1 MATALFKNLDTQ
13 TITDILNFQST
24 MAVDGKPTKKEAI
37 NMIMCD
43 IETAAVKQLA
53 ANLKLQELKEA
64 VATLKIDHG
73 ANTLTKTVLSKRLKE
88 SFEDKGCEKW
98 LESCKDDNVIRHFAA
113 ALEMKNAE
121 KGAIKT
127 LKPEIAK
134 EMELI
139 GLQVVLSN
147 LTLEVLKDCC
157 DQLSVDN
164 YEHVTSKSAL
174 VRALAF
180 NVPIPSPEPKKK
192 KVVKVGKKLPIK
204 DCKTYDQIFQHYG
217 LEDLVEWCKEN
228 DVKSSGTKKIL
239 INRILDFL
247 GGDKEN
253 TMVNQEVKRKPKKS
267 VTKKPSSK
275 KGDKKKEDDKADES
289 ESEDEKEKSESES
302 EEAKEDKMSDNEAE
316 EKAIAAERKLRT
328 TEKADKSKNAKKQK
342 EKAKEVS
349 EEDNEKMSEEQE
361 ENEDK
366 MDDDEAPK
374 SLKGLTLCIT
384 GKLSAP
390 RAKIEAAI
398 SKAGGTV
405 ASSLTKKVNI
415 LICNEDSSSAKFEK
429 ARAAGVKIFSEE
441 YLRNIM

>member
-1 MATALFKNLDTQ
+1 MATALFKNLDTT
-13 TITDILNFQST
+13 TIAQILNFQST
-24 MAVDGKPTKKEAI
+24 MPVEGKLTKKEAI

-43 IETAAVKQLA
+43 IETAAVKQLS
-53 ANLKLQELKEA
+53 ANLKLQELKDA

-98 LESCKDDNVIRHFAA
+98 LETCKDEEVIRHFAA
-113 ALEMKNAE
+113 ALELKNAE
-121 KGAIKT
+121 KGAVKT
-127 LKPEIAK
+127 LKTEIAK

-139 GLQVVLSN
+139 GLQVVLNN

-164 YEHVTSKSAL
+164 HEHVTTKTAL

-180 NVPIPSPEPKKK
+180 NVAIPSPEPKKK
-192 KVVKVGKKLPIK
+192 KVVKVGKKLPIE
-204 DCKTYDQIFQHYG
+204 DCKNYDQIFQHYG
-217 LEDLVEWCKEN
+217 LDDLVAWCKDN
-228 DVKSSGTKKIL
+228 DVKSSGSKKIL

-267 VTKKPSSK
+267 ASGKKPTSK
-275 KGDKKKEDDKADES
+275 KTDKKKADKEDAEEDDN
-289 ESEDEKEKSESES
+289 ES
-302 EEAKEDKMSDNEAE
+302 EEEKSAEDNEDKMSDDDEAQQ
-316 EKAIAAERKLRT
+316 KAVAAERKLRT
-328 TEKADKSKNAKKQK
+328 TEKDKKTKDAKEKKQK
-342 EKAKEVS
+342 EKS
-349 EEDNEKMSEEQE
+349 EEEENDKMSEQE
-361 ENEDK
+361 EDGSN
-366 MDDDEAPK
+366 MDDDEEAPK
-374 SLKGLTLCIT
+374 SLKGLILCIT

-390 RAKIEAAI
+390 RKDIESAI

-415 LICNEDSSSAKFEK
+415 LICNEDSNSAKFEK
-429 ARAAGVKIFSEE
+429 ARAAGVKIVTED
-441 YLRNIM
+441 YLKNIM